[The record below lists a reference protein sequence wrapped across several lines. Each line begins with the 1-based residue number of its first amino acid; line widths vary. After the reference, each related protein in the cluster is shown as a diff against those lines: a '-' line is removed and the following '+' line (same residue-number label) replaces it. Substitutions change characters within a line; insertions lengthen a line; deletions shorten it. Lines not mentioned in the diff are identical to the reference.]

1 MNCSDFKEQV
11 GAYALGALSAEE
23 SAEMEAHL
31 AETRG
36 HEGCEEELA
45 RAVRTT
51 ASLSSSLEPMRP
63 RDQVWQSIESR
74 LGAAPPA
81 PRRAPRVRELA
92 AWALAAGFIAA
103 FFVAH
108 DHGSQQAARAD
119 RTEQLLAETKGRLAE
134 ANAGLA
140 DRDRCLK
147 ELESMKEGTILKREA
162 IALLEKP
169 TTRVVA
175 LAPLAG
181 KTFSASAIVN
191 LAERRAIVVSSSM
204 PHIADKDF
212 ELWVIHKEPAPVPL
226 PAGFMHAAGGGIEVG
241 EIDPRLLGADN
252 DTFAVSLE
260 PLGGAT
266 VPTEVLMTGSL
277 PKG

>member
-31 AETRG
+31 SETGG
-36 HEGCEEELA
+36 HEGCDEELA
-45 RAVRTT
+45 RAVRT
-51 ASLSSSLEPMRP
+51 ASSLSSSLEPMRP
-63 RDQVWQSIESR
+63 RDQVWRAIESR

-92 AWALAAGFIAA
+92 AWALAAGFAAA
-103 FFVAH
+103 FFVAR
-108 DHGSQQAARAD
+108 DQRTQQAVRAD
-119 RTEQLLAETKGRLAE
+119 RTEQVLAETKGRLAE
-134 ANAGLA
+134 AKAGLA
-140 DRDRCLK
+140 ERDRCLK

-175 LAPLAG
+175 LTPVAG
-181 KTFSASAIVN
+181 KTYSASAIVN

-204 PHIADKDF
+204 PHVADKDF
-212 ELWVIHKEPAPVPL
+212 ELWVIHQQAAPL

-260 PLGGAT
+260 PLGGGT
-266 VPTEVLMTGSL
+266 VPTEVLVAGSL
-277 PKG
+277 SKG